1 MQPYAG
7 HISSLL
13 NRTHP
18 STADIDINS
27 RIKAHKL
34 ILAARSPYFEKEFAR
49 APKAGSWELPDDVP
63 LQIIKIALR
72 WLYLCE
78 LPTENGESGA
88 VQLTTNS
95 LNAIDNICEQL
106 EIPGLRQAVR
116 DGRNRRFAQK
126 RRTEEFVRC
135 RAQME
140 EWFAKNLLRH
150 KMVID
155 RRKAD
160 DISWP
165 RSNAIFADVLL
176 RADGDAEEDAKDNE
190 GDEAAPELSSIPI
203 GPLRLRRQSS
213 SRKGARLAQSTVF
226 PAHRA
231 MLIRSE
237 FFLAMYSSSF
247 KEAQN
252 TECLQIVPVNCTP
265 EVLEAVLK
273 YLYTDQVDFAPA
285 IALDVLMTADQ
296 LLIEPLKVK
305 AAVIVSTLARI
316 ENPVQSCNSVQN
328 ETQGEDGQFVTDD
341 AGCFNIYD
349 VIQVAWLCRVRRL
362 EEFGA
367 RHLALHLEDYIDQNE
382 FAQLIRDSAS
392 RIENRQE
399 TDSIELLDEYGH

>member
-1 MQPYAG
+1 MQLYAR

-13 NRTHP
+13 GRTHP
-18 STADIDINS
+18 PTADIEINS

-34 ILAARSPYFEKEFAR
+34 ILAARSPYFQTEFAR
-49 APKAGSWELPDDVP
+49 APEAKSLELPDDD
-63 LQIIKIALR
+63 LLRTTTTALR

-78 LPTENGESGA
+78 LPIEKGESGA
-88 VQLTTNS
+88 VQLTAKS
-95 LNAIDNICEQL
+95 LTAIDNISEQL
-106 EIPGLRQAVR
+106 EIPGLQQTVR
-116 DGRNRRFAQK
+116 GGRNRRFAQK
-126 RRTEEFVRC
+126 QRTEEFIRC

-150 KMVID
+150 KVVVD
-155 RRKAD
+155 RRKVD

-176 RADGDAEEDAKDNE
+176 RADEDAEDDAKDSE
-190 GDEAAPELSSIPI
+190 GDDSAPELSSIPI
-203 GPLRLRRQSS
+203 GPLRLRQQSS
-213 SRKGARLAQSTVF
+213 SRTERLVQSIVF

-252 TECLQIVPVNCTP
+252 TECLQVVPVGCTP

-285 IALDVLMTADQ
+285 IALDVLMAADQ

-316 ENPVQSCNSVQN
+316 ESPVQSSSPVQN
-328 ETQGEDGQFVTDD
+328 EARGEDEQFIVDD

-349 VIQVAWLCRVRRL
+349 VIRVAWLCRVRRL

-367 RHLALHLEDYIDQNE
+367 RHLALHLEDYIDQDE

-399 TDSIELLDEYGH
+399 TDSIEVLDEYGY